1 MIGGLKEKAQ
11 AKAMTSLEEQM
22 AEPLQQNMELFQD
35 LKPSDVQDDGKYG
48 QIVVEPLWAAVKA
61 QSGGAI
67 TVAQKF
73 VDVETK
79 FKEGLFN
86 VRDELIVVEGEQ
98 VNLHQ
103 DFSEKLVPT
112 MIESFK

>member
-11 AKAMTSLEEQM
+11 AKAMASLEEQM
-22 AEPLQQNMELFQD
+22 AEPIEQNMELFQD

-48 QIVVEPLWAAVKA
+48 QIVVEPLWTVVKA

-67 TVAQKF
+67 TAAEKF
-73 VDVETK
+73 VDVESK

-98 VNLHQ
+98 VDLHPEFK
-103 DFSEKLVPT
+103 DKVVPT
-112 MIESFK
+112 LMESFK